1 MAGIK
6 TVRLFADAIE
16 EIIDPDT
23 GRVVGIVYEWNTGER
38 RKQWIG
44 AKLKKFKL
52 RPINDHQSNR
62 TGRSNFKAIEK
73 CS

>member
-44 AKLKKFKL
+44 AKLKNSSFV
-52 RPINDHQSNR
+52 P
-62 TGRSNFKAIEK
+62 
-73 CS
+73 

>member
-52 RPINDHQSNR
+52 RPIN
-62 TGRSNFKAIEK
+62 
-73 CS
+73 CW